1 MHEVAREYLGDIA
14 PSVRFIVADFRKP
27 DWPREIGEV
36 DALVT
41 MQAMHEV
48 RHKSRL
54 PPLLKRAHE
63 TIRPNGLLLYCDHY
77 VETGTGKNV
86 ELHVT
91 REEQPELL
99 AKAGFNPVSLIH
111 EEGGIGRK
119 RAGAC
124 RRGRIQIQEYRF
136 SGQYTDCCPA

>member
-1 MHEVAREYLGDIA
+1 MHEIAREYLGDIA
-14 PSVRFIVADFRKP
+14 PSVRFIVADFRVP

-77 VETGTGKNV
+77 VETGTGKNA

-99 AKAGFNPVSLIH
+99 AKAGFNPVSLVH
-111 EEGGIGRK
+111 EEDGM
-119 RAGAC
+119 AL
-124 RRGRIQIQEYRF
+124 
-136 SGQYTDCCPA
+136 YTAVRP